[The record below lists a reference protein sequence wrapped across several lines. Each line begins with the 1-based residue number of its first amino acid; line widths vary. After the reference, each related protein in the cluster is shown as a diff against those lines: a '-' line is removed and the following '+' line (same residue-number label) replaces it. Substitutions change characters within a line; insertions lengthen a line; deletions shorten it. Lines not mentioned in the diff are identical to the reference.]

1 LLPDQPIRDPL
12 TGSHPLVV
20 AQARSLAA
28 GRALRVLL
36 VGRRATGDALATIVA
51 KEGVL
56 AQQFAPPGFVKQDG
70 AQHGT
75 SGDGQDPPQSLPSLQ
90 IVTLTNQKM
99 ALQEI
104 RMQPPKVVL
113 VELEDKVESRR
124 RFCDMVRYRLPTAL
138 IFAVCMAKPQSTFAF
153 DRVLQLPLRH
163 EEVAAA
169 LQGID
174 EEVDDYVLQR
184 GPIRLN
190 VATRTVVSVNGQ
202 RHMTPKQCALLQYLM
217 VHANQVVKRGDI
229 MEAIWETNYLD
240 DTRTLDVH
248 IRWLRECIEPD
259 PSQPVYL
266 VTERGQGYQL
276 KIPT

>member
-1 LLPDQPIRDPL
+1 
-12 TGSHPLVV
+12 
-20 AQARSLAA
+20 
-28 GRALRVLL
+28 VLL
-36 VGRRATGDALATIVA
+36 VGRKATGEMLASIVA
-51 KEGVL
+51 T
-56 AQQFAPPGFVKQDG
+56 PPGVADEQE
-70 AQHGT
+70 
-75 SGDGQDPPQSLPSLQ
+75 PPRLPPLE

-99 ALQEI
+99 ALQDI

-138 IFAVCMAKPQSTFAF
+138 ILAVSMTKPQSSFVF
-153 DRVLQLPLRH
+153 DGVLHLPLRAD
-163 EEVAAA
+163 EVWRA
-169 LQGID
+169 LQGVK
-174 EEVDDYVLQR
+174 EEVGDYVLQR

-190 VATRTVVSVNGQ
+190 VATRTVISVNGQ

-217 VHANQVVKRGDI
+217 QHVDQVVSRREI
-229 MEAIWETNYLD
+229 MEAIWETNYLE

-259 PSQPVYL
+259 PSLPIYL
-266 VTERGQGYQL
+266 VTERGKGYCL

>member
-1 LLPDQPIRDPL
+1 MLPDQPIRDPL
-12 TGSHPLVV
+12 TGSHPFVV
-20 AQARSLAA
+20 AQAHNLAVR
-28 GRALRVLL
+28 RALRVLL

-51 KEGVL
+51 AIV
-56 AQQFAPPGFVKQDG
+56 AAHG
-70 AQHGT
+70 ANENGGMNT
-75 SGDGQDPPQSLPSLQ
+75 DGQHSPQLLPPLDMVS
-90 IVTLTNQKM
+90 LTNQKM

-163 EEVAAA
+163 EEVVAA
-169 LQGID
+169 LQGIQ
-174 EEVDDYVLQR
+174 EEADDYVLQR

-202 RHMTPKQCALLQYLM
+202 RHLTPKQCALLQYLM
-217 VHANQVVKRGDI
+217 LHANQVVKRSDI
-229 MEAIWETNYLD
+229 MAAIWETNYLD

-259 PSQPVYL
+259 PSLPVYL

-276 KIPT
+276 KIST